1 MKSKSE
7 RLISVDILRGLT
19 IIFMI
24 IVNDPG
30 SWSHVYAPLLHAE
43 WNGITPTDYIFPT
56 FLFIVGVSIVLSLSK
71 KKDGGLAKNILLKK
85 IIWRSI
91 KIYLVGLFLWLWPD
105 FDFENIRWAGVLQR
119 ISFVYLFCAL
129 IFLYLN
135 LRSQIIFLFLILVF
149 YTIIM
154 CFIPVPGIGYPDLSV
169 PEKNWAHYIDTLL
182 LPGVMWEDTWDPEG
196 ILTTL
201 PSIGTGIL
209 GLIGGYIL
217 TSKSDLIKK
226 MLHLSLF
233 GFVLFFLGD
242 ISQYIFPLNKNLW
255 STSFTLLVGGISS
268 LSLCFCLYI
277 CDYLN
282 LGDRFKFAQS
292 FGVNSIFSYMMAG
305 MLTFLFYDNKIV
317 IFQNTLFDWGI
328 GLNQL
333 FINVFSEIGLPLKL
347 LSFLFAVFYV
357 IIVWIPTSYLFKRK
371 IFIKL

>member
-233 GFVLFFLGD
+233 GFVLFILGD
-242 ISQYIFPLNKNLW
+242 ISQYVFPLNKNLW

-282 LGDRFKFAQS
+282 LGERFKFAQS

>member
-119 ISFVYLFCAL
+119 ISLVYLFCAL

-242 ISQYIFPLNKNLW
+242 ISQYVFPLNKNLW

>member
-282 LGDRFKFAQS
+282 LGERFKFAQS